1 MDRRE
6 PLDPPKLNPA
16 QADAVRHVDGPLLVF
31 AGAGSGKTRVITYR
45 VANLVAQHHVAPYRV
60 LAVTFTNKAAGEMR
74 HRLDALV
81 GPEISHDLWIGTFHA
96 VCAKLLRRYHA
107 DVGLAREFV
116 IYDDADQRAVV
127 ARALKDLQVDERR
140 FAPRQVLGQIHKEK
154 QEGRTPADVE
164 ARGFEH
170 HVLAKAFAAYEDR
183 LRASNACDFDDLLL
197 HVMRLAEGDSAAGHE
212 LRERFSHVL
221 VDEFQDTNQVQ
232 YRLVRAL
239 ASSTR
244 NLCAVGDDDQSIY
257 RWRGGDVRIIRG
269 FRRDFPDA
277 KVVKLEENYR
287 STARV
292 VRAALAVIAP
302 SREREPKELFTRN
315 ADGEKIRVVF
325 ARDERDEAA
334 FVCDRVKAT
343 LAEGRS
349 PDDVAVFYRV
359 HAQSRVLEE
368 ALRAEGLPYRIVGGT
383 RFFDRAEIKDLLS
396 YLRVLSNPR
405 SDVDLLRIVNVPPRG
420 IGDTT
425 VARLGEVARA
435 RGCSLFDALDAA
447 RDGDSLGT
455 APRKKVDA
463 LFLMLDS
470 LRRAAASS
478 TPSALAARI
487 LEESGYSRWLEAE
500 DSAEADARIGNLGEL
515 VGSMSE
521 FEIEEE
527 AAGREVSLASYL
539 ERVSLHTSADE
550 GAAAGPKVSLMTVH
564 AAKGLEFDTVLLT
577 GMEERL
583 FPYERADG
591 ESDLEEERRLG
602 YVAITR
608 AKRRLFLTHTMMRTI
623 FGDTRGGVP
632 SPFVRDL
639 PSGDVD
645 QVTTPAA
652 RSIGARPSSFGHA
665 SLAGGGGARAW
676 EGRAYSTRREPVF
689 QRQAPARP
697 EPRREPGERWVE
709 RDTQTHDDGD
719 GELSRGARVRHAR
732 FGEGTVRA
740 VEGGATPSATV
751 HFPGWGERR
760 ILLRFL
766 SIA

>member
-1 MDRRE
+1 MVPGDGV
-6 PLDPPKLNPA
+6 DTHQLNPA

-45 VANLVAQHHVAPYRV
+45 VANLVAHHHVAPYRV

-74 HRLDALV
+74 HRLDALA
-81 GPEISHDLWIGTFHA
+81 GPEIARDLWIGTFHA
-96 VCAKLLRRYHA
+96 VCARLLRRYHA

-127 ARALKDLQVDERR
+127 ARALKDLEVDERR

-164 ARGFEH
+164 ERGFEH
-170 HVLAKAFAAYEDR
+170 HVLAKAFAAYEAR
-183 LRASNACDFDDLLL
+183 LRAANACDFDDLLL
-197 HVMRLAEGDSAAGHE
+197 HVMRLAESDGEAGRE
-212 LRERFSHVL
+212 LRGRFSHVL

-239 ASSTR
+239 AAGTR

-287 STARV
+287 SSARV
-292 VRAALAVIAP
+292 LRAALAVIAP

-315 ADGEKIRVVF
+315 PDGEKLRVVL

-334 FVCDRVKAT
+334 FVCGEVKAR
-343 LAEGRS
+343 LAAGKS

-368 ALRAEGLPYRIVGGT
+368 ALRSEGIPYRIVGGT

-405 SDVDLLRIVNVPPRG
+405 SDVDLLRVINVPPRG

-425 VARLGEVARA
+425 VARLGEIARDRGVA
-435 RGCSLFDALDAA
+435 LFDALDVGRRAEA
-447 RDGDSLGT
+447 LGA
-455 APRKKVDA
+455 APRKKVEA
-463 LFLMLDS
+463 VFLLLDG
-470 LRRAAASS
+470 LRRAAATLS
-478 TPSALAARI
+478 PSELCARV

-500 DSAEADARIGNLGEL
+500 DSAEGDARLGNLGEL
-515 VGSMSE
+515 VGSMTE
-521 FEIEEE
+521 FEIEEQ

-539 ERVSLHTSADE
+539 ERVSLQTSADE

-602 YVAITR
+602 YVAVTR
-608 AKRRLFLTHTMMRTI
+608 AKRRLVLTHTTFRTI

-632 SPFVRDL
+632 SAFLRDL
-639 PSGDVD
+639 PREDVEH
-645 QVTTPAA
+645 VTTPQA
-652 RSIGARPSSFGHA
+652 RGAGGGARLAPPSHA
-665 SLAGGGGARAW
+665 SFAGGGARAW
-676 EGRAYSTRREPVF
+676 EGRAPTARRGPVF
-689 QRQAPARP
+689 QREAPARP

-709 RDTQTHDDGD
+709 RDPDAGDDAA
-719 GELSRGARVRHAR
+719 LARGARVRHPR

-740 VEGGATPSATV
+740 LEGGATPSATV